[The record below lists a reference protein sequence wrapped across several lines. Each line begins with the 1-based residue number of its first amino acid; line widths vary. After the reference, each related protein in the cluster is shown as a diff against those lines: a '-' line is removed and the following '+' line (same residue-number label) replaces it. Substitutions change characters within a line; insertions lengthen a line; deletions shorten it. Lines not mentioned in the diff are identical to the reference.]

1 MYVFHMYCDLSMNH
15 GCLLQITSL
24 AALFSQLT
32 QITYTL
38 PAPHRYLL
46 VYKATDSAEDKVPR
60 ILAVICS
67 VIQDHISKLVIHDT
81 EKSELGLLAKE
92 SLALLEALCW
102 NTPSD
107 LENM

>member
-1 MYVFHMYCDLSMNH
+1 MYVFDMYSVLFMNH
-15 GCLLQITSL
+15 RYLPQITSL

-38 PAPHRYLL
+38 PAPHPYLL
-46 VYKATDSAEDKVPR
+46 VDNATDPDEGRVPR

-67 VIQDHISKLVIHDT
+67 IIQDHVSKLENHDT

-92 SLALLEALCW
+92 SLTLLEALCW

-107 LENM
+107 LENR

>member
-1 MYVFHMYCDLSMNH
+1 MYVFDMYSVLFMNH
-15 GCLLQITSL
+15 RYLPQITSL

-38 PAPHRYLL
+38 PAPHPYLL
-46 VYKATDSAEDKVPR
+46 VDNTTDPDEGRVPR

-67 VIQDHISKLVIHDT
+67 IIQDHVSKLENHDT

-107 LENM
+107 LENR